1 MMERLLAEINVNQQ
15 MAEAMTKTGQEQMT
29 AKMKTNRE

>member
-1 MMERLLAEINVNQQ
+1 MERLLDEINVHQQ
-15 MAEAMTKTGQEQMT
+15 IAEATTKVGQEQMT